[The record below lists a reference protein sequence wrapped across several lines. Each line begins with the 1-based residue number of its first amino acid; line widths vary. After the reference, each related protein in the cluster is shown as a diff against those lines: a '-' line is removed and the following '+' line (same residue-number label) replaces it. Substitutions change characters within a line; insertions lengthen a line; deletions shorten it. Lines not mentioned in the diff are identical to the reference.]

1 MSVSLL
7 PFTFVT
13 SAEPSLA
20 WIKRFT
26 NWFHEHLLSTFSVKK
41 SVEGI
46 YNGEIVV
53 DDDLN
58 ESTRHR
64 KIRGRGGSEASDT
77 AAADGRAQ
85 STCFAPNDVV
95 RMGSRWVET
104 KTAVQADDND
114 SISVQESFNAIPH
127 LIDSIYFREISSVRD
142 LVAIAVGCCRGLGM
156 ECRLVCALFP
166 INFDRKSKSERPSKR
181 RRKSTE
187 PSSYESCASKNAGR
201 QVDVVQLH
209 LPWII
214 YTLVHSC
221 IYIYKYI
228 YSLVHTYIRIDF
240 HTFRADSIP
249 TTLRNTN
256 GTRCLCVPNKRL
268 QPCISRN
275 LASQLCKAIKEK
287 HLSYSVWCALVSPPF
302 PP

>member
-95 RMGSRWVET
+95 VIDDDDQDGIERVET

-201 QVDVVQLH
+201 RVDVVQLH

-214 YTLVHSC
+214 YIIYIYIYIRPFMHTHTQIYIY

-228 YSLVHTYIRIDF
+228 SYIYTY
-240 HTFRADSIP
+240 
-249 TTLRNTN
+249 
-256 GTRCLCVPNKRL
+256 
-268 QPCISRN
+268 
-275 LASQLCKAIKEK
+275 
-287 HLSYSVWCALVSPPF
+287 
-302 PP
+302 